1 MDNCALQIKHISKE
15 YKLYEKQADRL
26 KEAFHPFKKVY
37 HKKFYALHDVDFQI
51 NKGEK
56 VGIIGANGAGKS
68 TLLKII
74 TGVLNPS
81 EGEILIEGKVA
92 ALLELGAGFNSEYT
106 GIENI
111 RLNGTL
117 MGYSE
122 KEIEEKMEQMIE
134 FADIG
139 EFIYQPVKS
148 YSSGMFVRL
157 AFATQI
163 FSEPDI
169 LIVDEAL
176 SVGDIRFQ
184 QKCFRAMEEIMK
196 DRTVV
201 LVTHDTAAV
210 TRFCERVIWINKG
223 QVMYDG
229 EVSEG
234 LKRYQEFLIN
244 QAIEEKEIVGK
255 NDLDVEETKE
265 SVEEVT
271 KKLEIPEVLSSIKP
285 KGNGDAKIVRCGL
298 FDLED
303 NLLEY
308 VEPGQQVKCVVH
320 VDFYKKAGHPILGLA
335 IRDRLGNEI
344 IGINTET
351 LEQTLP
357 SAEGKREY
365 RISFK
370 IPELNKGEYTISIAI
385 ANGYQADHV
394 QMCWLDDV
402 IVYKIADR
410 KFDIPG
416 LLYIE
421 NGEVEI
427 FSRSENNS

>member
-81 EGEILIEGKVA
+81 EGEILTEGKVA

-111 RLNGTL
+111 KLNGTL

-122 KEIEEKMEQMIE
+122 KEIEEKMEQIIE

-210 TRFCERVIWINKG
+210 TRFCQRVIWINKG

-244 QAIEEKEIVGK
+244 QAIEEQKEVVQESTNVNVDKDAMEEIPVVPKEISIKG
-255 NDLDVEETKE
+255 TKE
-265 SVEEVT
+265 AVIT
-271 KKLEIPEVLSSIKP
+271 H
-285 KGNGDAKIVRCGL
+285 CGL
-298 FDLED
+298 FDEKGVLVED
-303 NLLEY
+303 IEPMQKLTLISIVNFKNP
-308 VEPGQQVKCVVH
+308 VE
-320 VDFYKKAGHPILGLA
+320 HPIYG
-335 IRDRLGNEI
+335 ITMRDRLGNVVLEMNSEMMSQSLSMAK
-344 IGINTET
+344 GEMKYT
-351 LEQTLP
+351 LEFVLP
-357 SAEGKREY
+357 P
-365 RISFK
+365 I
-370 IPELNKGEYTISIAI
+370 NKGEYTLAV
-385 ANGYQADHV
+385 AVAKGYQEEHV
-394 QMCWLDDV
+394 QLCWLDDV
-402 IVYKIADR
+402 CVFRVPKRQHDLQGFLYFTEGKIEE
-410 KFDIPG
+410 KS
-416 LLYIE
+416 L
-421 NGEVEI
+421 
-427 FSRSENNS
+427 

>member
-81 EGEILIEGKVA
+81 EGEILTEGKVA

-122 KEIEEKMEQMIE
+122 KEIEEKMEQIIE

-244 QAIEEKEIVGK
+244 QAIEEQKEVVQESTNVNVDKDAMEEIPVVPKEISIKG
-255 NDLDVEETKE
+255 TKE
-265 SVEEVT
+265 AVIT
-271 KKLEIPEVLSSIKP
+271 H
-285 KGNGDAKIVRCGL
+285 CGL
-298 FDLED
+298 FDEKGVLVED
-303 NLLEY
+303 IEPMQKLTLISIVNFKNP
-308 VEPGQQVKCVVH
+308 VE
-320 VDFYKKAGHPILGLA
+320 HPIYG
-335 IRDRLGNEI
+335 ITMRDRLGNVVLEMNSEMMSQSLSMAK
-344 IGINTET
+344 GKMKYT
-351 LEQTLP
+351 LEFVLP
-357 SAEGKREY
+357 P
-365 RISFK
+365 I
-370 IPELNKGEYTISIAI
+370 NKGEYTLAV
-385 ANGYQADHV
+385 AVAKGYQEEHV
-394 QMCWLDDV
+394 QLCWLDDV
-402 IVYKIADR
+402 CVFRVPKRQHDLQGFLYFTEGKIEE
-410 KFDIPG
+410 KS
-416 LLYIE
+416 L
-421 NGEVEI
+421 
-427 FSRSENNS
+427 

>member
-1 MDNCALQIKHISKE
+1 MSIYALQIKHVSKE
-15 YKLYEKQADRL
+15 YKLYDKQADRF
-26 KEAFHPFKKVY
+26 KETFHPFKKVY
-37 HKKFYALHDVDFQI
+37 HKKFYALNDVNFEIEQ
-51 NKGEK
+51 GEK

-68 TLLKII
+68 TLLKMI

-81 EGEILIEGKVA
+81 QGEIVANGKIA

-122 KEIEEKMEQMIE
+122 KEIEEKMQQIIE

-139 EFIYQPVKS
+139 DFIYQPVKS

-184 QKCFRAMEEIMK
+184 QKCFRAMESIMK

-210 TRFCERVIWINKG
+210 TRFCQRVIWINKG

-244 QAIEEKEIVGK
+244 QAIEEQGDTILESNHSTIEIAHNNRREIPVVPKEIIIKG
-255 NDLDVEETKE
+255 TKE
-265 SVEEVT
+265 AIIT
-271 KKLEIPEVLSSIKP
+271 
-285 KGNGDAKIVRCGL
+285 NCGL
-298 FDLED
+298 FDGNGILVED
-303 NLLEY
+303 IEPMQKLTLISVVNFKNP
-308 VEPGQQVKCVVH
+308 VE
-320 VDFYKKAGHPILGLA
+320 HPIYG
-335 IRDRLGNEI
+335 ITMRDRLGNVV
-344 IGINTET
+344 
-351 LEQTLP
+351 LEMNSEMMKQSL
-357 SAEGKREY
+357 SVAEGEMEY
-365 RISFK
+365 RLEFLL
-370 IPELNKGEYTISIAI
+370 PPLNKGEYTLAV
-385 ANGYQADHV
+385 AVAKGYQEEHV
-394 QMCWLDDV
+394 QLCWLDDV
-402 IVYKIADR
+402 CIFKVPKRQYDLQGFLYFTEGKIQE
-410 KFDIPG
+410 KS
-416 LLYIE
+416 L
-421 NGEVEI
+421 
-427 FSRSENNS
+427 